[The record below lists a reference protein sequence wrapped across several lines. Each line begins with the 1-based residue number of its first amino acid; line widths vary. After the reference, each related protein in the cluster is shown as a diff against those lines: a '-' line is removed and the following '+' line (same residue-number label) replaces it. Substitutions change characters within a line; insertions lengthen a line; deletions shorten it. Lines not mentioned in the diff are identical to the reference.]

1 MEPTA
6 PSPELRFGRKQILAT
21 ILTLAVVVVVFAE
34 VLPKLGDYDR
44 AWEAIRTMPPVWI
57 LALVVAT
64 VGVVVVYVWP
74 YTAVLPD
81 LGYRRAFVVRQTS
94 FAISN
99 AIPGGGAIGLGVQ
112 YAMLAGYGIGP
123 GAATSAIGITGLWNT
138 LVTLGLP
145 VFAAAALVVAGEAS
159 GPAWIGAAVGLVA
172 LTGILGAFAAILRSE
187 RTARRIGALVDGI
200 VARIGAAVGK
210 HFTVDAAQALLRFRA
225 SIVDVVL
232 ARWPRITAAN
242 VTQQLAQFAVLW
254 IAVASV
260 AGPTAP
266 SGVEVFAAYAFARLL
281 SFVPVTPGGLGTVD
295 AAMAAILQAF
305 GMAGDLALAAVLIWR
320 ATTYF
325 PQIFLGAATFVVWRR
340 RTR

>member
-1 MEPTA
+1 MGPTT
-6 PSPELRFGRKQILAT
+6 PSPELRFGRKQIVAT
-21 ILTLAVVVVVFAE
+21 VLTLAVVVVVFAE

-44 AWEAIRTMPPVWI
+44 AWEAIRTMPPAWI

-64 VGVVVVYVWP
+64 VAVVVVYVWP
-74 YTAVLPD
+74 YPAVLPD

-123 GAATSAIGITGLWNT
+123 EPATSAIGITGLWNT

-145 VFAAAALVVAGEAS
+145 VFSATALVVAGEAS

-172 LTGILGAFAAILRSE
+172 LAGILRAFAAILRSE
-187 RTARRIGALVDGI
+187 RAARRIGELVDGA

-210 HFTVDAAQALLRFRA
+210 PLTVATTQALLRFRA

-242 VTQQLAQFAVLW
+242 VAQQLTQFAVLW
-254 IAVASV
+254 IAVAAV
-260 AGPTAP
+260 AGSGAP
-266 SGVEVFAAYAFARLL
+266 SGVEAFAAYAFARLL
-281 SFVPVTPGGLGTVD
+281 SFVPITPGGLGAVD
-295 AAMAAILQAF
+295 AAMAAILQGF
-305 GMAGDLALAAVLIWR
+305 GTTGDLALAAVLVWR

-340 RTR
+340 RAR